1 MVNSGTITTTRIV
14 DKSTSSA
21 ATVRN
26 MQIPVHKDMFL
37 QCMQLNYMYIEK
49 NYTLTSPTYTHKT
62 NNICSTDYTT
72 VSGGMGNTGHS
83 TYMIQNSQRNQ
94 NNQLEL

>member
-37 QCMQLNYMYIEK
+37 QCMQLNYMYIVK
-49 NYTLTSPTYTHKT
+49 NYTLTSPYVYT
-62 NNICSTDYTT
+62 
-72 VSGGMGNTGHS
+72 
-83 TYMIQNSQRNQ
+83 Q
-94 NNQLEL
+94 NNQITCAVQTTLQ

>member
-37 QCMQLNYMYIEK
+37 QCMQLN
-49 NYTLTSPTYTHKT
+49 
-62 NNICSTDYTT
+62 
-72 VSGGMGNTGHS
+72 
-83 TYMIQNSQRNQ
+83 
-94 NNQLEL
+94 